1 MADTANAKSWEGPG
15 VSGSKRTRFRWR
27 NLVWSMI
34 YPRRNQLMMPTVS
47 GMLLIALS
55 LGIGTAAYNSSNNIL
70 FITLSLM
77 LACLILSG
85 VLSWFNFDKLRWRIL
100 FPPVARA
107 GLNATISLELV
118 NGKKLLPTYGLD
130 CVVAARRARSDEQ
143 AMPETTFTGRG
154 MDVKAIFKHVPEE
167 VTGRLLLTGRLDPQ
181 DALQLDWVWAPDRR
195 GRWTVELQNVGSYY
209 PFGFFNKKLAAH
221 LSRELIVWPAAVE
234 YQQHKVNSFRWSGV
248 TTRTARAGSGNDL
261 LAMRRY
267 APGDSHRLINWKAS
281 ARTGQLL
288 VRQFAA
294 ETTESY
300 VLQLNS
306 EAELWPRT
314 EQFERF
320 ISFAAT
326 LAEDFFRAG
335 RLRSATLDDQATRPI
350 RHVRDYEALLDQ
362 LAVLHPRST
371 PETVRA
377 GSAAPFHA
385 AGAMRNVVTFMP
397 EGNTGVIALIDGE
410 KAATA

>member
-1 MADTANAKSWEGPG
+1 MADTANEQGWDGPG
-15 VSGSKRTRFRWR
+15 VANPKRPQFRWR

-34 YPRRNQLMMPTVS
+34 YPRRSQLMMPTVS
-47 GMLLIALS
+47 GILLIALS

-85 VLSWFNFDKLRWRIL
+85 VLSWLNFAKLRWRIL

-107 GLNATISLELV
+107 GMMTTISLELV
-118 NGKKLLPTYGLD
+118 NDKKLLPTYGLD
-130 CVVAARRARSDEQ
+130 CLITAKLGHPEEAAAPQ
-143 AMPETTFTGRG
+143 TTFTGKG

-167 VTGRLLLTGRLDPQ
+167 ENGHLRLTGRLDPQ
-181 DALQLDWVWAPDRR
+181 DVMQLDWAWSPGRR
-195 GRWTVELQNVGSYY
+195 GRWTVELQNVGSLF
-209 PFGFFNKKLAAH
+209 PFGFFNKKLSAQLARA
-221 LSRELIVWPAAVE
+221 LTVWPAAVE
-234 YQQHKVNSFRWSGV
+234 YQQHQVSAFRWAGV
-248 TTRTARAGSGNDL
+248 TTHTARAGSGNDL

-281 ARTGQLL
+281 ARTGHLL

-300 VLQLNS
+300 VLQLDS
-306 EAELWPRT
+306 DAELWPRP

-326 LAEDFFRAG
+326 LAEDYFRAG
-335 RLRSATLDDQATRPI
+335 RLRSAVVDREPMRAI

-362 LAVLHPRST
+362 LAVLNPKVT
-371 PETVRA
+371 ADEVRA
-377 GSAAPFHA
+377 GSAVPFQVN
-385 AGAMRNVVTFMP
+385 GNLRNVVTFMP
-397 EGNTGVIALIDGE
+397 EGTTGVIALIDGE